1 VTKITVETKVKS
13 DIDTVWQAWNNPD
26 DIRRWNAASD
36 DWHTTRSTVD
46 LRNGGRFSSR
56 MEAKDGSMGFDF
68 SGTYTAVV
76 EKQYI
81 AYSMDDDR
89 KVEVRFSLVDDGVK
103 IEETFEAESQH
114 PADMQRDGWQSILS
128 NFARYVEALG

>member
-1 VTKITVETKVKS
+1 
-13 DIDTVWQAWNNPD
+13 
-26 DIRRWNAASD
+26 
-36 DWHTTRSTVD
+36 
-46 LRNGGRFSSR
+46 
-56 MEAKDGSMGFDF
+56 MGFDF

-114 PADMQRDGWQSILS
+114 PADMQRDGWQGILS